1 MQFSIL
7 KMVRQ
12 CQPAFH
18 YCKEYQG
25 YIWCSWELNFPLSVL
40 AYGRGHYHMVV
51 TRLLAGCWHS
61 SERGKLVGGEA
72 LCTHCQMLFQKHLP
86 WLKLWMYYSSAV
98 MLPVFCSVHLA
109 AVTACPLQLCTV
121 LGSSTNKICGLFR
134 WYLVAWFVLH
144 VPDKES
150 YHIPGEDQ
158 VLVCGSLMKILGNSK
173 RK

>member
-40 AYGRGHYHMVV
+40 AYGRGHYHIVV

-134 WYLVAWFVLH
+134 LSLGDIWLHGLYCMFLIKNHTIFLVKIRFWYVVH
-144 VPDKES
+144 
-150 YHIPGEDQ
+150 
-158 VLVCGSLMKILGNSK
+158 
-173 RK
+173 